1 MTTTN
6 WVQSRYDFIK
16 RILYYFLFVYRYIQH
31 ALGWF
36 YAMLGLIPVLGPVLQ
51 LGCLILGMMIFYFNC
66 PLYIRSA
73 VFWLIRCLFRVII
86 WLTPGADQ
94 VFYELRDVLVSL
106 IRSWVAAILT
116 WPIPQWSWPSYK

>member
-6 WVQSRYDFIK
+6 WIQTRYDFIK
-16 RILYYFLFVYRYIQH
+16 RISYYFLFVYRYIQH

-36 YAMLGLIPVLGPVLQ
+36 YTIIGLFPVLGPVLQ
-51 LGCLILGMMIFYFNC
+51 LGLLILGMMIFYFNC
-66 PLYIRSA
+66 PLYIRYA
-73 VFWLIRCLFRVII
+73 VFWLIRCAIRVVI

-106 IRSWVAAILT
+106 IKSWVAAAVL
-116 WPIPQWSWPSYK
+116 PQWSWPSYPI